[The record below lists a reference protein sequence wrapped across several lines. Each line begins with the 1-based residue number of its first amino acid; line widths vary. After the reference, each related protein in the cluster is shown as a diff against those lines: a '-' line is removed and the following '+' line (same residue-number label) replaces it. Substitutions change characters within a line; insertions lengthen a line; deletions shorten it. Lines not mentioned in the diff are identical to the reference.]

1 VHGELD
7 GIRGDRGDPGEVAPA
22 PGSLT
27 VNIFDL
33 SECDRYGHVM
43 APPED
48 PAGSRFRILSV
59 DGGGI
64 RGLIS
69 VLVLE
74 EIEKRLGEKAG
85 GRARIADYFH
95 LFAGTSTGG
104 LIALALTAPREV
116 SAKELASFYTD
127 DGPEIFHRGLG
138 QEIGS
143 LWGLTGPKYGLD
155 PLREAVERR
164 LGRSTIS
171 EATRD
176 LLVTSYDMTRSE
188 PYFFKRW
195 RALESPERNFPIA
208 EAALATSAAP
218 TYFPSH
224 GLGDRAL
231 VDGGVFAANPSV
243 AAIAEALGR
252 QSDPPAQLSP
262 EDLFLV
268 SVGTGEFETGFSQRE
283 VSKWGELGWVTGGD
297 EPPILGAMLGGAS
310 DGADYWA
317 HMLLNH
323 APGEGV
329 PSAAELG
336 RGPRYYRLQVK
347 LAEPIAMDDATEK
360 TLTRRLPAAAHE
372 LIQDRSAEL
381 DAIVDRLVAAGPI
394 P

>member
-1 VHGELD
+1 MNSPD
-7 GIRGDRGDPGEVAPA
+7 SSASA
-22 PGSLT
+22 
-27 VNIFDL
+27 
-33 SECDRYGHVM
+33 
-43 APPED
+43 
-48 PAGSRFRILSV
+48 RFRILSV

-64 RGLIS
+64 PGLIS
-69 VLVLE
+69 ELVLE
-74 EIEKRLGEKAG
+74 QIEKQLGEKADG
-85 GRARIADYFH
+85 SARLADYFH

-116 SAKELASFYTD
+116 SADELASFYVD
-127 DGPEIFHRGLG
+127 DGPRIFNRGLG
-138 QEIGS
+138 HELGS
-143 LWGLTGPKYGLD
+143 LWGITGPKYTLA
-155 PLREAVERR
+155 PLREAVEDR
-164 LGRSTIS
+164 LGKSTVS

-176 LLVTSYDMTRSE
+176 LLVTSYDMNKSE

-195 RALESPERNFPIA
+195 RALENPERNFPIA

-252 QSDPPAQLSP
+252 ASDEPSRLTPD
-262 EDLFLV
+262 DLFLV
-268 SVGTGEFETGFSQRE
+268 SVGTGEFETGYSQRE
-283 VSKWGELGWVTGGD
+283 VSGWGALNWVTAGD

-329 PSAAELG
+329 PAPAEIG
-336 RGPRYYRLQVK
+336 VGPRYYRLQAK
-347 LAEPIAMDDATEK
+347 LPEPIAMDDASER
-360 TLTRRLPAAAHE
+360 TLEHRLPDAAQQ
-372 LIQDRSAEL
+372 LIRDRRPQI
-381 DAIVDRLVAAGPI
+381 DAIVDKLISVGPI

>member
-1 VHGELD
+1 M
-7 GIRGDRGDPGEVAPA
+7 
-22 PGSLT
+22 S
-27 VNIFDL
+27 
-33 SECDRYGHVM
+33 S
-43 APPED
+43 
-48 PAGSRFRILSV
+48 PAGARFRILSV

-74 EIEKRLGEKAG
+74 EIEQRLGEKVG
-85 GRARIADYFH
+85 GSPRLADYFH

-116 SAKELASFYTD
+116 SAGELASFYVD
-127 DGPEIFHRGLG
+127 DGPRIFHRGLG
-138 QEIGS
+138 HELGS
-143 LWGLTGPKYGLD
+143 LWGLSGPKYTLA

-171 EATRD
+171 AATRD
-176 LLVTSYDMTRSE
+176 LLVTSYDMNKSE

-195 RALESPERNFPIA
+195 RALENPARNFPIA

-224 GLGDRAL
+224 GLGERAL
-231 VDGGVFAANPSV
+231 VDGGVFADNPSV

-252 QSDPPAQLSP
+252 QSDPPARLSP
-262 EDLFLV
+262 DDLFLV
-268 SVGTGEFETGFSQRE
+268 SVGTGEFETGFSQSQ
-283 VSKWGELGWVTGGD
+283 VSGWGKIGWVTGGD

-329 PSAAELG
+329 PSREEIGA
-336 RGPRYYRLQVK
+336 GPRYYRLQVR
-347 LAEPIAMDDATEK
+347 LPEPIAMDDASER
-360 TLTRRLPAAAHE
+360 TLKHRLPKAAE
-372 LIQDRSAEL
+372 QLIRDRRPQI
-381 DAIVDRLVAAGPI
+381 DAIVDKLAAAGPI
-394 P
+394 D

>member
-1 VHGELD
+1 MHS
-7 GIRGDRGDPGEVAPA
+7 PA
-22 PGSLT
+22 
-27 VNIFDL
+27 
-33 SECDRYGHVM
+33 
-43 APPED
+43 D
-48 PAGSRFRILSV
+48 PATARFRILSV

-69 VLVLE
+69 VMVLE
-74 EIEKRLGEKAG
+74 EIEKRLGERVDG
-85 GRARIADYFH
+85 EVRIADYFH

-104 LIALALTAPREV
+104 LIALALTAPKRV
-116 SAKELASFYTD
+116 SAGELAAFYVE
-127 DGPEIFHRGLG
+127 DGPKIFRPGLG
-138 QEIGS
+138 HQIGS
-143 LWGLTGPKYGLD
+143 LWGLSGPKYSLD
-155 PLREAVERR
+155 PLRESVERR
-164 LGRSTIS
+164 LGHSTIS

-195 RALESPERNFPIA
+195 RALETPERNFPIA

-224 GLGDRAL
+224 GLQNRAL

-252 QSDPPAQLSP
+252 QSDEPSKLSP
-262 EDLFLV
+262 DELFLV
-268 SVGTGEFETGFSQRE
+268 SIGTGEFETGYNQRQ
-283 VSKWGELGWVTGGD
+283 VSKWGKLGWVTGGE

-323 APGEGV
+323 HPGEGV
-329 PSAAELG
+329 PAAADLG
-336 RGPRYYRLQVK
+336 HGPRYYRLQVK
-347 LAEPIAMDDATEK
+347 LAKPLAMDDASRE
-360 TLTRRLPAAAHE
+360 TLSQRLPAAARE
-372 LIQDRSAEL
+372 LIEKRGGEI
-381 DAIVDRLVAAGPI
+381 DAIVDKLIAAGPI

>member
-1 VHGELD
+1 MN
-7 GIRGDRGDPGEVAPA
+7 
-22 PGSLT
+22 S
-27 VNIFDL
+27 
-33 SECDRYGHVM
+33 
-43 APPED
+43 PET
-48 PAGSRFRILSV
+48 PLNTRFRILSV

-69 VLVLE
+69 ALVIE
-74 EIEKRLGEKAG
+74 EIERRLSAKAG
-85 GRARIADYFH
+85 REARMSQYFH

-104 LIALALTAPREV
+104 LIALALTAPRDV
-116 SAKELASFYTD
+116 SASELASFYVE
-127 DGPEIFHRGLG
+127 DGPRIFHRGLG
-138 QEIGS
+138 HELGS
-143 LWGLTGPKYGLD
+143 LWGISGPKYSLG

-164 LGRSTIS
+164 LGRSTVS

-224 GLGDRAL
+224 GLGGRAL

-252 QSDPPAQLSP
+252 QSDEPASLKP
-262 EDLFLV
+262 DELLLV
-268 SVGTGEFETGFSQRE
+268 SIGTGEFETGFSQRQ
-283 VSKWGELGWVTGGD
+283 VSKWGKLGWVTGGD

-336 RGPRYYRLQVK
+336 HGPRYYRLQVK
-347 LAEPIAMDDATEK
+347 LREPIAMDDASRE
-360 TLTRRLPAAAHE
+360 TLRERLPAAARK
-372 LIQDRSAEL
+372 LIEDRSAEL
-381 DAIVDRLVAAGPI
+381 DAIVEKLDDAGPI
-394 P
+394 G

>member
-1 VHGELD
+1 MGSPD
-7 GIRGDRGDPGEVAPA
+7 AAAP
-22 PGSLT
+22 
-27 VNIFDL
+27 
-33 SECDRYGHVM
+33 
-43 APPED
+43 
-48 PAGSRFRILSV
+48 RFRILSV

-69 VLVLE
+69 ALTIAEV
-74 EIEKRLGEKAG
+74 EKRLGEKE
-85 GRARIADYFH
+85 GREVRMADYFH

-104 LIALALTAPREV
+104 LIALALTSPKRV
-116 SAKELASFYTD
+116 SATELASFYTE
-127 DGPEIFHRGLG
+127 DGPKIFHRGLG
-138 QEIGS
+138 HELGS
-143 LWGLTGPKYGLD
+143 LWGLSGPKYSLG

-164 LGRSTIS
+164 LGSSKIS

-176 LLVTSYDMTRSE
+176 LLVTSYDMNGSE

-195 RALESPERNFPIA
+195 RALERPERNFPIA

-252 QSDPPAQLSP
+252 QSDAPAQLAP
-262 EDLFLV
+262 DDLFLV
-268 SVGTGEFETGFSQRE
+268 SIGTGEFETGFSQRQ
-283 VSKWGELGWVTGGD
+283 VSGWGAFGWMAAGN

-329 PSAAELG
+329 PSRDELG
-336 RGPRYYRLQVK
+336 NGPRYYRLQVRLTK
-347 LAEPIAMDDATEK
+347 PIAMDDASRE
-360 TLTRRLPAAAHE
+360 TLTARLPEAAKRLLE
-372 LIQDRSAEL
+372 ERRPQIDE
-381 DAIVDRLVAAGPI
+381 IVAKLAAAGPI
-394 P
+394 T

>member
-1 VHGELD
+1 MNSTE
-7 GIRGDRGDPGEVAPA
+7 APA
-22 PGSLT
+22 
-27 VNIFDL
+27 
-33 SECDRYGHVM
+33 E
-43 APPED
+43 AK
-48 PAGSRFRILSV
+48 FRILSV

-74 EIEKRLGEKAG
+74 EIEKRMGAKLGRE
-85 GRARIADYFH
+85 ARLAEYVH

-116 SAKELASFYTD
+116 SAGELASFYVD
-127 DGPEIFHRGLG
+127 DGPKIFHRGLG
-138 QEIGS
+138 HEIGS
-143 LWGLTGPKYGLD
+143 LWGVAGPKYELD
-155 PLREAVERR
+155 PLKEAVERR
-164 LGRSTIS
+164 LGKSKIS

-176 LLVTSYDMTRSE
+176 LLVTSYDMTKSE

-195 RALESPERNFPIA
+195 RALESAQRDFPIA
-208 EAALATSAAP
+208 DAALATSAAP

-224 GLGDRAL
+224 GLDGRAL

-252 QSDPPAQLSP
+252 ASDEPSKLTPD
-262 EDLFLV
+262 DLFLV

-283 VSKWGELGWVTGGD
+283 VSKWGGLGWIAAGD

-310 DGADYWA
+310 DGADYWT

-329 PSAAELG
+329 PSPAELG
-336 RGPRYYRLQVK
+336 HGPRYYRLQVK
-347 LAEPIAMDDATEK
+347 LPEPIAMDDASDE
-360 TLTRRLPAAAHE
+360 TLEERLPAAARE
-372 LIQDRSAEL
+372 LIKNRSADL
-381 DAIVDRLVAAGPI
+381 DAIVEKLIGAGPVD
-394 P
+394 

>member
-1 VHGELD
+1 MSSPEQ
-7 GIRGDRGDPGEVAPA
+7 PA
-22 PGSLT
+22 
-27 VNIFDL
+27 
-33 SECDRYGHVM
+33 
-43 APPED
+43 A
-48 PAGSRFRILSV
+48 ARFRILSV

-69 VLVLE
+69 VLVLA
-74 EIEKRLGEKAG
+74 EIEKRLGEKTNG
-85 GRARIADYFH
+85 KARIADYFH

-104 LIALALTAPREV
+104 LIALALTAPRGV
-116 SAKELASFYTD
+116 STAELASFYTE

-138 QEIGS
+138 HEIGS
-143 LWGLTGPKYGLD
+143 LWGLSGPKYSLD

-164 LGRSTIS
+164 LGKSTIS

-195 RALESPERNFPIA
+195 RALESAERNFPISV
-208 EAALATSAAP
+208 AALATSAAP

-224 GLGDRAL
+224 GLQGRAL

-252 QSDPPAQLSP
+252 QSDEPARLTP
-262 EDLFLV
+262 DDLFLV

-283 VSKWGELGWVTGGD
+283 VSKWGKLGWVTGGD

-323 APGEGV
+323 APGEAV
-329 PSAAELG
+329 PSPAQLG
-336 RGPRYYRLQVK
+336 HGPRYYRLQVK
-347 LAEPIAMDDATEK
+347 LPEPIAMDDASRE
-360 TLTRRLPAAAHE
+360 TLEDRLPAAARK
-372 LIQDRSAEL
+372 LIDQRSAEL
-381 DAIVDRLVAAGPI
+381 DAIVDKLLAAGPI

>member
-1 VHGELD
+1 M
-7 GIRGDRGDPGEVAPA
+7 VATM
-22 PGSLT
+22 S
-27 VNIFDL
+27 
-33 SECDRYGHVM
+33 
-43 APPED
+43 PPEAAPD
-48 PAGSRFRILSV
+48 PRFRILSV

-69 VLVLE
+69 VLVIE
-74 EIEKRLGEKAG
+74 EIERRLGAKL
-85 GRARIADYFH
+85 GREARMAEYFH

-104 LIALALTAPREV
+104 LIALALTSPKDV
-116 SAKELASFYTD
+116 SAGELASFYVD
-127 DGPEIFHRGLG
+127 DGPRIFHRGLG
-138 QEIGS
+138 HELGS
-143 LWGLTGPKYGLD
+143 LWGLSGPKYSLA

-164 LGRSTIS
+164 LGKSKVS

-176 LLVTSYDMTRSE
+176 LLVTSYDMTHSE

-195 RALESPERNFPIA
+195 RALENPARNLPIA

-224 GLGDRAL
+224 GLKDPRGQDERAL

-243 AAIAEALGR
+243 AAVAEALGR
-252 QSDPPAQLSP
+252 QSDEPAGLTP
-262 EDLFLV
+262 DELFLV
-268 SVGTGEFETGFSQRE
+268 SIGTGEFETGFSQRE
-283 VSKWGELGWVTGGD
+283 VGKWGKLGWVTGGD

-329 PSAAELG
+329 PTPAELG

-347 LAEPIAMDDATEK
+347 LTAPIAMDDASKE
-360 TLTRRLPAAAHE
+360 TLRQRLPTAAQD
-372 LIQDRSAEL
+372 LIARRNAEL
-381 DAIVDRLVAAGPI
+381 DAIVDTLIAAGPI